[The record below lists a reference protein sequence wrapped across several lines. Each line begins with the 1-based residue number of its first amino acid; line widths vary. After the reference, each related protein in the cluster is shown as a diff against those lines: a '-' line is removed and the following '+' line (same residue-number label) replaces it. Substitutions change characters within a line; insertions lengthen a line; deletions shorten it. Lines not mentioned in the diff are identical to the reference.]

1 MTNTKISGDALS
13 QLFGDARTYNGW
25 LERDVDDSL
34 LKDVYSQMKWAPT
47 SANCSP
53 ARLIFVKGDAAKQKL
68 KPALDDGNVDKTM
81 GAPVVAIIAND
92 MEFYEKL
99 PELFPH
105 ADAKSWFVGNDDL
118 IKETAMRNGTLQ
130 GAYLIMAARAL
141 GLDCGPMSGFDKQ
154 KVKEAFFPDENW
166 EANFLCNLGYG
177 DPESLFDRAPRLDF
191 DEACEIL

>member
-1 MTNTKISGDALS
+1 MTNTQISDDALS

-25 LERDVDDSL
+25 HDKPVDDAL
-34 LKDVYSQMKWAPT
+34 LKDIYNQMTFAPT

-154 KVKEAFFPDENW
+154 KVKEAFFPNENW

>member
-1 MTNTKISGDALS
+1 MTNTKISDDALS

-25 LERDVDDSL
+25 LERDVDDNL

-154 KVKEAFFPDENW
+154 KVKDAFFPDENW